1 LRIAIVGGGIAGLVA
16 AHLLHPDHDITLFE
30 ANDYAGGHTH
40 TVPVTTASGRW
51 PVDTG
56 FIVYN
61 ERNYP
66 AFSALLTRLGVA
78 TQPTSM
84 SFSVRSDALGF
95 EYNGSSLNQLFGQ
108 RSNLL
113 RPSFYRMAADIL
125 RFGRH
130 APQAIRDGAARATLR
145 EYAQGAGYSDRFLAH
160 YLVPMAAA
168 LWSQPPQQVLEM
180 PLAFLVR
187 FLDNHGMLHV
197 SGRPQWRVVQGG
209 SERYVAALTRPF
221 ASRIRLASP
230 VRRVRRLPDGVTVDG
245 ERFDEAVL
253 ACHADQALAMLEEA
267 TPAEHD
273 ILSAIPYQANDVVLH
288 TDASLLPRRRRLW
301 AAWNYHL
308 DRDPAAPAAVTYNM
322 NILQTL
328 PSPETFCVTLN
339 RTGAVAPDR
348 VVQRFTYHHPVF
360 TTAGVRAQMRHSEIS
375 GRHHTHYCGAYWGNG
390 FHEDGVAS
398 AYRAVRAIGGRA

>member
-1 LRIAIVGGGIAGLVA
+1 MRIAIVGGGIAGLVA
-16 AHLLHPDHDITLFE
+16 AHLLHPDLDITLFE
-30 ANDYAGGHTH
+30 ANDYLGGHTH
-40 TVPVTTASGRW
+40 TVPVTTASGQW

-66 AFSALLTRLGVA
+66 AFTALLARLGVA
-78 TQPTSM
+78 TQRTSM
-84 SFSVRSDALGF
+84 SFSVRSDASGL

-130 APQAIRDGAARATLR
+130 APLAVRDGAARATLG
-145 EYAQGAGYSDRFLAH
+145 EYARAAGYSDRFLAH
-160 YLVPMAAA
+160 YLVPMASA
-168 LWSQPPQQVLEM
+168 LWSQPQQQVLEM

-197 SGRPQWRVVQGG
+197 TGRPEWRVVRGG
-209 SERYVAALTRPF
+209 SARYVEALTRSF
-221 ASRIRLASP
+221 ASRVRIACP
-230 VRRVRRLPDGVTVDG
+230 VRRVRRLPDGVMVDG
-245 ERFDEAVL
+245 ERFDEVVL
-253 ACHADQALAMLEEA
+253 ACHADQALALLED
-267 TPAEHD
+267 PSDAERE
-273 ILSAIPYQANDVVLH
+273 ILSTIRYQANDVVLH
-288 TDASLLPRRRRLW
+288 TDASFLPRRRRLW

-308 DRDPAAPAAVTYNM
+308 ERDPAAPAAVTYNM
-322 NILQTL
+322 NILQSL

-339 RTGAVAPDR
+339 RAAAVAPDR
-348 VVQRFTYHHPVF
+348 IVRRLTYHHPVF
-360 TTAGVRAQMRHSEIS
+360 TSAAVRAQARHADIS
-375 GRHHTHYCGAYWGNG
+375 GRRHTHYCGAYWGNG

-398 AYRAVRAIGGRA
+398 AYTVARAIGVRV

>member
-1 LRIAIVGGGIAGLVA
+1 MRIAIVGGGIAGLVA
-16 AHLLHPDHDITLFE
+16 AHLLHHDHDIVLFE
-30 ANDYAGGHTH
+30 ANDYPGGHTH
-40 TVPVTTASGRW
+40 TVSVPTASGEC

-66 AFSALLTRLGVA
+66 AFSSLLNRLGVA

-84 SFSVRSDALGF
+84 SFSVRSDADGF
-95 EYNGSSLNQLFGQ
+95 EYNGSTLNRLFGQ

-130 APQAIRDGAARATLR
+130 APIAVANGSAGATLG
-145 EYAQGAGYSDRFLAH
+145 EYARDAAYSDRFLAH
-160 YLVPMAAA
+160 YLVPMASA
-168 LWSQPPQQVLEM
+168 LWSQPPGRVLEM

-187 FLDNHGMLHV
+187 FLDNHGMLRV
-197 SGRPQWRVVQGG
+197 GGRPEWRVVQGG
-209 SERYVAALTRPF
+209 SRRYVEALIRPF
-221 ASRIRLASP
+221 ASCIRLGRA
-230 VRRVRRLPDGVTVDG
+230 VRRVRRAPDGVTVDG
-245 ERFDEAVL
+245 GRFDEVVL
-253 ACHADQALAMLEEA
+253 ACHADQALALLEDP
-267 TPAEHD
+267 TPAEAAV
-273 ILSAIPYQANDVVLH
+273 LSAISYQTNDVVLH
-288 TDASLLPRRRRLW
+288 TDTSLLPRRRRLW

-308 DRDPAAPAAVTYNM
+308 DRDPFAPAAVTYDM

-328 PSPETFCVTLN
+328 EAPETFCVTLN
-339 RTGAVAPDR
+339 RTADVAPDR

-360 TTAGVRAQMRHSEIS
+360 TTTAVHAQARHLEIS
-375 GRHHTHYCGAYWGNG
+375 GQNHTHYCGAYWGNG

-398 AYRAVRAIGGRA
+398 AYRACRGIGVRV

>member
-30 ANDYAGGHTH
+30 ANDYVGGHTH

-66 AFSALLTRLGVA
+66 AFTALLARLGVA

-95 EYNGSSLNQLFGQ
+95 EYNGSSLTQLFGQ

-125 RFGRH
+125 RFGRQ
-130 APQAIRDGAARATLR
+130 APLAIRDGAARATLS
-145 EYAQGAGYSDRFLAH
+145 EYARDAGYSEQFLAH

-168 LWSQPPQQVLEM
+168 LWSQPHQQVLEM

-187 FLDNHGMLHV
+187 FLDNHGMLRV
-197 SGRPQWRVVQGG
+197 NGRPEWRVVQGG

-221 ASRIRLASP
+221 ASRIRLACA

-253 ACHADQALAMLEEA
+253 ACHADQALAMLEDP
-267 TPAEHD
+267 TPVERD
-273 ILSAIPYQANDVVLH
+273 ILSAIPYQANEVVLH

-308 DRDPAAPAAVTYNM
+308 DRDPAGPPAVTYNM

-360 TTAGVRAQMRHSEIS
+360 TTAGVRAQERHSEIS
-375 GRHHTHYCGAYWGNG
+375 GRYHTHYCGAYWGNG

-398 AYRAVRAIGGRA
+398 AYRAALAIGGPA

>member
-1 LRIAIVGGGIAGLVA
+1 LRVAIVGGGIAGLVA

-30 ANDYAGGHTH
+30 ANEYAGGHTH
-40 TVPVTTASGRW
+40 TVPVTTASGQW

-66 AFSALLTRLGVA
+66 AFTALLARLGVR

-84 SFSVRSDALGF
+84 SFSVRSDAAGF

-130 APQAIRDGAARATLR
+130 APLAVRDGAAGATLGA
-145 EYAQGAGYSDRFLAH
+145 YARDAGYGDRFLTH
-160 YLVPMAAA
+160 YLVPMASA
-168 LWSQPPQQVLEM
+168 LWSQPRQQVLEM
-180 PLAFLVR
+180 PLAFLVQ
-187 FLDNHGMLHV
+187 FLGNHGMLHV
-197 SGRPQWRVVQGG
+197 NGRPQWRVVQGG
-209 SERYVAALTRPF
+209 SERYVDALTRPF
-221 ASRIRLASP
+221 ASRIRLGWP
-230 VRRVRRLPDGVTVDG
+230 VRHVHRLPHGVTVDG

-253 ACHADQALAMLEEA
+253 ACHADQALAMLDDA
-267 TPAEHD
+267 TPVERD
-273 ILSAIPYQANDVVLH
+273 VLSAIPYQANDVVLH

-308 DRDPAAPAAVTYNM
+308 DRDPTAPAAVTYNM

-328 PSPETFCVTLN
+328 PSAETFCVTLN
-339 RTGAVAPDR
+339 RAGAVAPNR
-348 VVQRFTYHHPVF
+348 VVRRFTYHHPVF
-360 TTAGVRAQMRHSEIS
+360 TLAGVRAQARHAEIS
-375 GRHHTHYCGAYWGNG
+375 GHHHTHYCGAYWGNG

-398 AYRAVRAIGGRA
+398 AYRAARAIGVRA

>member
-30 ANDYAGGHTH
+30 ANDYVGGHTH
-40 TVPVTTASGRW
+40 TVRITAASGQW

-66 AFSALLTRLGVA
+66 AFTALLARLGVA

-108 RSNLL
+108 RANLL

-125 RFGRH
+125 RFGRQ
-130 APQAIRDGAARATLR
+130 APLAIRDGAAHATLGD
-145 EYAQGAGYSDRFLAH
+145 YACAAGYSDRFLAH
-160 YLVPMAAA
+160 YLVPMASA
-168 LWSQPPQQVLEM
+168 LWSQPQQQVLEM

-187 FLDNHGMLHV
+187 FLENHGMLRV
-197 SGRPQWRVVQGG
+197 TGRPEWRVVQGG

-221 ASRIRLASP
+221 ATRIRLASP
-230 VRRVRRLPDGVTVDG
+230 VRRVRRLPNGVTVDG

-253 ACHADQALAMLEEA
+253 ACHADQALALLEDP
-267 TPAEHD
+267 TPVERD
-273 ILSAIPYQANDVVLH
+273 ILSAMPYQANDVVLH

-308 DRDPAAPAAVTYNM
+308 DRDPTAPAAVTYNM

-339 RTGAVAPDR
+339 RSRAVAPDR

-360 TTAGVRAQMRHSEIS
+360 TTAGVRARARHAEIS
-375 GRHHTHYCGAYWGNG
+375 GRQHTHYCGAYWGNG

-398 AYRAVRAIGGRA
+398 AYRAARAIRGRA

>member
-1 LRIAIVGGGIAGLVA
+1 LRIAIVGGGISGLVA

-40 TVPVTTASGRW
+40 TVPVTTSSGQW

-66 AFSALLTRLGVA
+66 TFTALLARLGVA

-84 SFSVRSDALGF
+84 SFSVRSNALGF
-95 EYNGSSLNQLFGQ
+95 EYNGSSVNQLFGQ

-130 APQAIRDGAARATLR
+130 APLAIRDGAAHATLGD
-145 EYAQGAGYSDRFLAH
+145 YAQGAGYSNRFLAH
-160 YLVPMAAA
+160 YLVPMASA
-168 LWSQPPQQVLEM
+168 LWSQPAHQVLEM

-187 FLDNHGMLHV
+187 FLENHGMLRV
-197 SGRPQWRVVQGG
+197 NGRPEWRVVQGG
-209 SERYVAALTRPF
+209 SERYVAALTGPF

-253 ACHADQALAMLEEA
+253 ACHADQALAMLEDP
-267 TPAEHD
+267 TPVERD

-308 DRDPAAPAAVTYNM
+308 DRDPGAPAAVTYNM

-339 RTGAVAPDR
+339 CTRAVAPDR
-348 VVQRFTYHHPVF
+348 VLQRFTYDHPVF
-360 TTAGVRAQMRHSEIS
+360 TTAGVRAQARHQEIS
-375 GRHHTHYCGAYWGNG
+375 GRQHTHYCGAYWGNG

-398 AYRAVRAIGGRA
+398 AYRACRAIGVRT

>member
-30 ANDYAGGHTH
+30 ANDYVGGHTH

-66 AFSALLTRLGVA
+66 AFTALLARLGVA

-84 SFSVRSDALGF
+84 SFSVRSDALEF
-95 EYNGSSLNQLFGQ
+95 EYNGSSLDQLFGQ

-125 RFGRH
+125 RFGRQ
-130 APQAIRDGAARATLR
+130 APLAIRDGAARATLS
-145 EYAQGAGYSDRFLAH
+145 EYARDAGYSGRFLAH

-168 LWSQPPQQVLEM
+168 LWSQPQQHVLEM

-187 FLDNHGMLHV
+187 FLDNHGMLRV
-197 SGRPQWRVVQGG
+197 NGRPEWRVVQGG

-221 ASRIRLASP
+221 ASRIRLACA

-253 ACHADQALAMLEEA
+253 ACHADQALAMLEDP
-267 TPAEHD
+267 TPVERD
-273 ILSAIPYQANDVVLH
+273 ILSAIPYQANEVVLH

-308 DRDPAAPAAVTYNM
+308 DRDPAAPPAVTYNM

-360 TTAGVRAQMRHSEIS
+360 TTAGVRAQERHPEIS

-398 AYRAVRAIGGRA
+398 AYRAALAIGGPA

>member
-1 LRIAIVGGGIAGLVA
+1 MRIAIVGGGIAGLVA

-30 ANDYAGGHTH
+30 ANDYLGGHTH
-40 TVPVTTASGRW
+40 TVPVTAASGRW

-66 AFSALLTRLGVA
+66 AFTTLLARLGVA

-84 SFSVRSDALGF
+84 SFSVRSDASGF

-130 APQAIRDGAARATLR
+130 APLAVRDGAARATLG
-145 EYAQGAGYSDRFLAH
+145 EYARDAGYSDRFLAH
-160 YLVPMAAA
+160 YLVPMASA
-168 LWSQPPQQVLEM
+168 LWSQPQQQVLEM

-187 FLDNHGMLHV
+187 FLDNHGMLRV
-197 SGRPQWRVVQGG
+197 DGRPEWRVVRGG
-209 SERYVAALTRPF
+209 SERYVDALMRPF
-221 ASRIRLASP
+221 AARVRLACP

-245 ERFDEAVL
+245 EPFDELVL
-253 ACHADQALAMLEEA
+253 ACHADQALALLEDA
-267 TPAEHD
+267 TTAECE

-288 TDASLLPRRRRLW
+288 TDVSLLPRRRRLW

-308 DRDPAAPAAVTYNM
+308 DRDPSAPAAVTYNM
-322 NILQTL
+322 NILQSL

-348 VVQRFTYHHPVF
+348 VVGRFTYHHPVF
-360 TTAGVRAQMRHSEIS
+360 TSAGVRAQARLSEIS
-375 GRHHTHYCGAYWGNG
+375 GRQHTHYCGAYWGNG

-398 AYRAVRAIGGRA
+398 GYRVARAMGVRA